1 MATKESFVKSRRVR
15 ELTTVLTYADTT
27 AAEMFKLPAN
37 TRVIHWIFN
46 VTTAFSGGTTT
57 VDVGIESDGDSI
69 IDGADVSALGNAAL
83 ATTLVVP
90 SYTPTAITP
99 VYMAVGAGNTVG
111 EVEITCLFSAPTDRR
126 Q

>member
-1 MATKESFVKSRRVR
+1 MATTESYVKSRRVR

-37 TRVIHWIFN
+37 ARVIHWVFN
-46 VTTAFSGGTTT
+46 VTTAFTGGTTT
-57 VDVGIESDGDSI
+57 VDVGIETDGDSI
-69 IDGADVSALGNAAL
+69 IDGAVVSAVGNAVL
-83 ATTLVVP
+83 GTTLVVP

-99 VYMAVGAGNTVG
+99 IYMAVGAGNTAG
-111 EVEITCLFSAPTDRR
+111 EVEITCMFSSPTDRR